1 MEKTIVTSAP
11 LSPSTASTA
20 AVSSSTSQD
29 NQIKDAL
36 LEKIKV
42 GTAKVVVIGLG
53 YVGLPLSLCVAKV
66 GFKVLGIDVSPQRVS
81 QLNQGVSYIDDVTSE
96 ELLPFVTSGQIR
108 AFDHYEILPE
118 ADIIIICVPT
128 PLTKNRDPDI
138 SYIRQSTE
146 EIAKR
151 LRPGQLITLEST
163 TYPGTTEEVMRP
175 ILERTGLKVG
185 KDFYLA
191 FSPERVDPGNARYTT
206 HNTNK
211 VLGGSTPNCNEVAA
225 AFYRKTILDIITV
238 SSPGCA
244 EMVKVF
250 ENTFRAVNIAL
261 VNELALLCDKMGIN
275 VWEVVEAAGTKPFG
289 ILSFYPG
296 PGVGGHCIPIDPFY
310 LTWKA
315 REYNFHTRFIELAG
329 EINSFMPEFVRE
341 KLMRALGHRGK
352 PLYGS
357 KVLILGVAYKK
368 DLRDWRHS
376 PGIDLVHVLQK
387 DGVNILFSDPHVPKI
402 EDNMG
407 KVYRS
412 SELTAELL
420 ESVDCTVIIT
430 DHSDFDFD
438 FIVTHSP
445 VVVDTRNA
453 CRNVLDQ
460 REKIVLL

>member
-1 MEKTIVTSAP
+1 MVNTLTET
-11 LSPSTASTA
+11 LSTVQHAS
-20 AVSSSTSQD
+20 Q
-29 NQIKDAL
+29 KEAL
-36 LEKIKV
+36 IDKIKTS
-42 GTAKVVVIGLG
+42 TAKVAVIGLG
-53 YVGLPLSLCVAKV
+53 YVGLPLSLCVARV
-66 GFKVLGIDVSPQRVS
+66 GFQVLGIDLNAKRVA
-81 QLNQGVSYIDDVTSE
+81 QINEGHSYIDDVSSE
-96 ELLPFVTSGQIR
+96 ELAPFIEEGKIKAYSD
-108 AFDHYEILPE
+108 FDIIAE
-118 ADIIIICVPT
+118 ADVVIICVPT

-138 SYIRQSTE
+138 SYIRSSTE

-163 TYPGTTEEVMRP
+163 TYPGTTEEVMLP
-175 ILERTGLKVG
+175 MLQSSGLVVG
-185 KDFYLA
+185 QDFFLA

-211 VLGGSTPNCNEVAA
+211 VVGGFTPACNDVAE

-238 SSPGCA
+238 SSPSCA

-289 ILSFYPG
+289 ILTFYPG

-341 KLMRALGHRGK
+341 KLIRALGKVGK
-352 PLYGS
+352 PLYNAN
-357 KVLILGVAYKK
+357 VLILGMAYKR

-376 PGIDLVHVLQK
+376 PGMDLLHLLKK
-387 DGVNILFSDPHVPKI
+387 DGVNLSFCDPHVPVLQ
-402 EDNMG
+402 DNDG
-407 KVYRS
+407 QEYHAQP
-412 SELTAELL
+412 LTAETLANAD
-420 ESVDCTVIIT
+420 SVVIIT
-430 DHSDFDFD
+430 DHTQFDFD
-438 FIVTHSP
+438 FVVTNSQM
-445 VVVDTRNA
+445 VVDTRNA
-453 CRNVLDQ
+453 CRSVLDQ
-460 REKIVLL
+460 REKIILL

>member
-1 MEKTIVTSAP
+1 MEKTLISAAP
-11 LSPSTASTA
+11 AQTGAHKEA
-20 AVSSSTSQD
+20 
-29 NQIKDAL
+29 I
-36 LEKIKV
+36 LEKIKT
-42 GTAKVVVIGLG
+42 GTAKVAVIGLG
-53 YVGLPLSLCVAKV
+53 YVGLPLSVCVAKV
-66 GFKVLGIDVSPQRVS
+66 GFEVLGIDVSANRVA
-81 QLNQGVSYIDDVTSE
+81 QINQGVSYIDDVDST
-96 ELLPFVTSGQIR
+96 ELSPFTETGKIR
-108 AFDHYEILPE
+108 AFDHFEVLPE
-118 ADIIIICVPT
+118 ADIVIICVPT

-138 SYIRQSTE
+138 SYIKQSTV

-163 TYPGTTEEVMRP
+163 TYPGTTEEVMLP
-175 ILERTGLKVG
+175 ILEQSGLKAG
-185 KDFYLA
+185 QDFFLA

-211 VLGGSTPNCNEVAA
+211 VVGGYTEACNEVAA

-261 VNELALLCDKMGIN
+261 VNELAILCDKMGLN

-341 KLMRALGHRGK
+341 KLIRALGKMGK
-352 PLYGS
+352 PLYNAN
-357 KVLILGVAYKK
+357 VLILGVAYKR

-376 PGIDLVHVLQK
+376 PGLDLFHLLQK
-387 DGVNILFSDPHVPKI
+387 DGVNILYNDPHVPEI
-402 EDNMG
+402 EDHHG
-407 KVYRS
+407 AKHQS
-412 SELTAELL
+412 IPLTEETLAA
-420 ESVDCTVIIT
+420 VDCAVVIT
-430 DHSDFDFD
+430 DHTAYDFD
-438 FIVTHSP
+438 FIVSHAP
-445 VVVDTRNA
+445 IVVDTRNA
-453 CRNVLDQ
+453 CRSVLDQ
-460 REKIVLL
+460 REKIILL